1 MAVTIPPPSP
11 MKLSGNLSANCDIF
25 RAEYEDYALAT
36 ELVSKPKEVQAATL
50 RSVMGPECRH
60 VYKHNLT
67 LSAAEQADVTVI
79 LNSLEQYFKPAKNVI
94 YERYLF
100 GCCKQ
105 EEGEPIDCFV
115 TRLREK
121 AATCEYGALRDELIR
136 DKIVIG
142 ITNEN
147 TRRRLLREKDLT
159 LASAI
164 EACRAAELSDRQ
176 LRSMEQERVQLDN
189 INVIKKSSI
198 QKTNWLCRENERSSK
213 AKS

>member
-1 MAVTIPPPSP
+1 M
-11 MKLSGNLSANCDIF
+11 
-25 RAEYEDYALAT
+25 AT
-36 ELVSKPKEVQAATL
+36 ELVSKPKEVQAVTL
-50 RSVMGPECRH
+50 RSVMGAECRY

-115 TRLREK
+115 TRLRKK

-164 EACRAAELSDRQ
+164 EASG
-176 LRSMEQERVQLDN
+176 
-189 INVIKKSSI
+189 
-198 QKTNWLCRENERSSK
+198 
-213 AKS
+213 